1 MNAQG
6 QPAQVSMTVQ
16 ITRAAT
22 GLTETYEL
30 RGHIIPQPEAG
41 EPQHPFQPAQPELFD
56 TKEK

>member
-1 MNAQG
+1 MNIQG
-6 QPAQVSMTVQ
+6 QPAEVTMTVH

-30 RGHIIPQPEAG
+30 KGRAVLPP

-56 TKEK
+56 TEEK